1 MKDGK
6 EIARQVF
13 TDRSR
18 MLVGVKGLDRKP
30 WIYPLGRATEIGGA
44 FYWLCGKDTQLY
56 GSLSL
61 NPDAQVFLEEAD
73 GTVCRLTG
81 KAVFSEEEG
90 IVGGCLTAKRE
101 QAPVYPIAFCLKDAR
116 LIVCREGEETTYS
129 LKTPDGVLTGI
140 EMKKDREIR
149 DRLAKILA
157 ERAARQVA
165 DREFQKLYDGALL
178 VFGECAKNLWPSFSL
193 MELESSLLYDT
204 YDEREKYQAKAAE
217 ALGNVRIRQ
226 VEDLTY
232 WLSEDR
238 MRGLMDLSLR

>member
-6 EIARQVF
+6 EIARQ
-13 TDRSR
+13 
-18 MLVGVKGLDRKP
+18 MLAGRDQMLIGVKGLDRKP
-30 WIYPLGRATEIGGA
+30 WIYTLGRATEIGGA
-44 FYWLCGKDTQLY
+44 FFWLCGKDTQLY

-61 NPDAQVFLEEAD
+61 NPDAQVFLEDAD

-90 IVGGCLTAKRE
+90 IVGGCLAAEKE
-101 QAPVYPIAFCLKDAR
+101 QAPAYPIAFCLKDAR
-116 LIVCREGEETTYS
+116 LTVCREGEETAYS
-129 LKTPDGVLTGI
+129 LKTDGVPTGI

-165 DREFQKLYDGALL
+165 DREFQKLYDGVLL
-178 VFGECAKNLWPSFSL
+178 LFGECAKKLWPSFSL

-238 MRGLMDLSLR
+238 LRESNG